1 MTNDDIIKIVL
12 TITVSIVSAFSKSL
26 FDRIL
31 AEYKPDIKKMKSRI
45 IFLVLILFRFIIP
58 FIVLIVL
65 YFKTENIDKI
75 FVVSF
80 SSISF
85 ILIFNI
91 FYDFFLKYVNK
102 KHETQLDFQKH
113 TYELISNLIETIKK
127 NESNNNEKFSEII
140 EITKLQKQLFDLK
153 IEQKAPNR

>member
-58 FIVLIVL
+58 FIVLIEL
-65 YFKTENIDKI
+65 YFKTENIEKI

>member
-102 KHETQLDFQKH
+102 KHETQLDFH
-113 TYELISNLIETIKK
+113 YCNYYV
-127 NESNNNEKFSEII
+127 F
-140 EITKLQKQLFDLK
+140 
-153 IEQKAPNR
+153 